1 MSDERFEER
10 LRRTPLAAPGPE
22 VREGLLAGAARRRR
36 GRDLAAS
43 LRWGLAAAA
52 AALIAM
58 NLVFGHVHDAR
69 MARIMGPSQPAPQIT
84 HDARW
89 AEALAEREQLMREML
104 GADHTDAAGGDHH
117 EQRPVSDLQ
126 TYRPRGRQALA

>member
-10 LRRTPLAAPGPE
+10 LRRTPLAAPGPD
-22 VREGLLAGAARRRR
+22 VREELLAGAGGRRR
-36 GRDLAAS
+36 GLGGP

-52 AALIAM
+52 AALIAV
-58 NLVFGHVHDAR
+58 NLMFGHVHEAR

-104 GADHTDAAGGDHH
+104 GANQPDVTGGDDH
-117 EQRPVSDLQ
+117 EQRPGPGFRTSRRHTWAAFV
-126 TYRPRGRQALA
+126 